1 MSLHG
6 SWPNRDVWRSSNVA
20 SPPAA
25 VFCILF
31 HGLLGDFL
39 FCKQF
44 ILPSMFPLEGAFCWR
59 VSCSFPSYTQLCLL
73 RHASATVHA
82 ENYISEISGLKKK
95 KEIRGIFLT
104 YAGAMSC
111 FPAMV
116 TCTDGGTKI
125 IRRGIDQCRK
135 CPTSWSARDGVT
147 VLLPARL
154 PLSCVR
160 SRCT

>member
-39 FCKQF
+39 FRKQF

-95 KEIRGIFLT
+95 KGKKRHF
-104 YAGAMSC
+104 
-111 FPAMV
+111 FN
-116 TCTDGGTKI
+116 
-125 IRRGIDQCRK
+125 
-135 CPTSWSARDGVT
+135 
-147 VLLPARL
+147 
-154 PLSCVR
+154 
-160 SRCT
+160 SRWGNELFSSHGHLHRWWDKDHSQRNRPM